1 MANNQDEQVS
11 QDFWVERKGEE
22 MNLSTGK
29 MTENRERQQ
38 EMEDE
43 RQAKKPQGKM
53 EINING

>member
-43 RQAKKPQGKM
+43 RQTKKPQGKM

>member
-43 RQAKKPQGKM
+43 RQTKKKHKAKWRL
-53 EINING
+53 I

>member
-11 QDFWVERKGEE
+11 QEFWVERKGEE

-43 RQAKKPQGKM
+43 RQTEKPQGKM
-53 EINING
+53 EININD